1 MDFHKAKITIGDLF
15 TMIILLY
22 FLLPIALQYIR
33 FVGILIALL
42 VWFAY
47 VGFSINQTCEKILL
61 GVLGWIVV
69 FFFCRWLLGASIVNI
84 LYDVLS
90 VFLFFFPALLFY
102 CVKTNKFSLTSKSL
116 LIISNVALLIGAIN
130 TIIVLNTYPF
140 AARILAT
147 GTEKGEIYAKMGAGG
162 YGFVYGVAFLI
173 PCIVRGSMQQ
183 KGWKK
188 FTLLIYLI
196 VMLLL
201 LIKAAYTIAIFVAS
215 FGIVFA
221 FCNKTW
227 KKVLLVVMG
236 VICILFVDDK
246 MVGNLFATISNLF
259 PNENLLHSKF
269 NDVAE
274 LFYSNDIV
282 TGTGGRSILY
292 EQSWNAIKA
301 SPILGA
307 LYSGISGGG
316 HTSWL
321 DLYANYGVISLLFIS
336 LLLFVQKS
344 ILKSLPKDG
353 QPFYVFLCV
362 AFWLLGFINPVH
374 TQMEIGM
381 VIFFI
386 APIWIELDAEK
397 RKFNYSEDL
406 NSIERKTVLQ

>member
-15 TMIILLY
+15 SIIILLY

-33 FVGILIALL
+33 FIGILITLV

-47 VGFSINQTCEKILL
+47 IGFSVNQKCKKILL

-69 FFFCRWLLGASIVNI
+69 FSFCRWLLGASIVNI

-90 VFLFFFPALLFY
+90 IFLFFFPALMFY
-102 CVKTNKFSLTSKSL
+102 CVKRNRFCLTSKSL
-116 LIISNVALLIGAIN
+116 LTISNFALLIGAIN
-130 TIIVLNTYPF
+130 TIIVLNIYPF

-147 GTEKGEIYAKMGAGG
+147 GAEEGAIYAKMGAGG

-173 PCIVRGSMQQ
+173 PCIVRGSMIQ

-188 FTLLIYLI
+188 VALFIYLI
-196 VMLLL
+196 VMILL
-201 LIKAAYTIAIFVAS
+201 LIKAAYTIAIFVAL
-215 FGIVFA
+215 FGLVFA

-227 KKVLLVVMG
+227 KKVLLVVVG
-236 VICILFVDDK
+236 ITCIWFVDAQ
-246 MVGNLFATISNLF
+246 MVGNLFSAISNLF
-259 PNENLLHSKF
+259 SDGNILHSKF

-274 LFYSNDIV
+274 LFYSNDII
-282 TGTGGRSILY
+282 TGTGGRSLLY

-321 DLYANYGVISLLFIS
+321 DLYANYGVISLLFVS
-336 LLLFVQKS
+336 LLLFVQKN
-344 ILKSLPKDG
+344 ILKSLPKEG
-353 QPFYVFLCV
+353 QSFYVFLCV

-381 VIFFI
+381 VMFFI

-397 RKFNYSEDL
+397 RQNNYSEELD
-406 NSIERKTVLQ
+406 SIERKIVLQ